1 MKALEPIQVI
11 ASKKVDP
18 YDYRTRMRWG
28 IVETVMNRDSKG
40 PISCHWVV
48 VRDASTWHVAFFC
61 YEGFHQRHKSAMIKM
76 IYRNDIS
83 ERAKIM
89 MSKGEVSI
97 EDRKFLHILEKGTA
111 KKVYHYV
118 VPLSFWY
125 ENLVMP
131 KNRIQALRRLL
142 SQRKIL

>member
-48 VRDASTWHVAFFC
+48 VRDAST
-61 YEGFHQRHKSAMIKM
+61 
-76 IYRNDIS
+76 
-83 ERAKIM
+83 
-89 MSKGEVSI
+89 
-97 EDRKFLHILEKGTA
+97 
-111 KKVYHYV
+111 
-118 VPLSFWY
+118 
-125 ENLVMP
+125 
-131 KNRIQALRRLL
+131 
-142 SQRKIL
+142 